1 MEMLLVVIPP
11 VLFLALAVLMI
22 VVSQVS
28 GFLTFMRYSR
38 RQKESN
44 RMIEGYLQGLTTA
57 KLRLSQRAAALAMLS
72 AKLKR
77 SNDELAN
84 LNNLKTRFLSMAV
97 HDLRTPIGAI
107 NGYAD
112 LLAQARLAKKD
123 QQYARNILVATGSVQ
138 RLMGDLTDLAIIEA
152 GKLRIEKA
160 PFEAAGLVSD
170 VLATHGPL
178 AAQKGVALQAFAQ
191 PGLTI
196 VADRFRLGQVLGN
209 LVGNAIKFTPA
220 GGQVRVSLLA
230 GGGGALFAVSDTGP
244 GIHPSERAKIF
255 DKFYQSKFNDP
266 AAAKKGWG
274 LGLAIASEIVRGH
287 QGELGVESAGLGKGS
302 KFWFFVPAR
311 PPAQPGARLKAP
323 RALLPL
329 ACALLTLLLA
339 GPLRAQVAA
348 QAAAASPSSV
358 IPIDD
363 KARYDKFLE
372 DKADSILMKMLG
384 PNRAKVLVD
393 STLDFTRV
401 EKFTITNG
409 DAQQAGDNG
418 GQDILF
424 AWQKATESKPNQPK
438 EFLPGI
444 PMDAQGSPEAPKGP
458 QSWERSYAF
467 PGSFV
472 KKLTVTIIID
482 KDIPQDQGDVIE
494 RVVTNLLDLDPK
506 RGDSLTMIRA
516 TFAPAWKTIWYSQDS
531 VSMVFKYAV
540 LALMTMLTLIVIAW
554 CFVKLAGA
562 IETMAK
568 AQTQQYAMD
577 VGMKP
582 ELDSDLPEVPQL
594 EGPKEEEEPESEG
607 AAEEEPDVV
616 IEVKPHQLDTLVEML
631 QGEDPE
637 NIALVS
643 AYLAP
648 EMRKKFL
655 GGLPSATQAE
665 VIMNM
670 ANVRF
675 VEQEMVVKIKGEI
688 ERRLAG
694 AVGGLG
700 RIYDMIETAPPSLQ
714 RQLLAELE
722 TKDPALFTELRKH
735 VLLMEDMVGLSAE
748 EWSVLM
754 GRTRIETWAAAL
766 PGAPE
771 ALKKA
776 VEAQVLPQTWMI
788 VSQIMESQGV
798 TQEKVQ
804 QAQAS
809 ILDEA
814 RKLIDEGKIHN
825 PTGTSAK
832 QGVEAAQPAL
842 AAPAGPQG

>member
-1 MEMLLVVIPP
+1 MEILLVIIPP
-11 VLFLALAVLMI
+11 VLFLGLAVLMI

-44 RMIEGYLQGLTTA
+44 KMIAGYLQGLTTA

-112 LLAQARLAKKD
+112 LLAQGGMPKKD
-123 QQYARNILVATGSVQ
+123 RQYVQNILVATGAVS

-160 PFEAAGLVSD
+160 PFEAAQIVSD
-170 VLATHGPL
+170 VIATHSPL
-178 AAQKGVALQAFAQ
+178 AMQKGVRLESRAQ
-191 PGLTI
+191 QGLTI
-196 VADRFRLGQVLGN
+196 VGDRFRLGQVLAN

-220 GGQVRVSLLA
+220 GGLVRVSLLA

-244 GIHPSERAKIF
+244 GIHPSERARIF

-266 AAAKKGWG
+266 AAARKGWG
-274 LGLAIASEIVRGH
+274 LGLSIATEIVRGH

-311 PPAQPGARLKAP
+311 PLAQPGRAKAP
-323 RALLPL
+323 RALIALG
-329 ACALLTLLLA
+329 CALLALTLS
-339 GPLRAQVAA
+339 GPVRAQVT
-348 QAAAASPSSV
+348 AAAAGASPSSV

-372 DKADSILMKMLG
+372 DKADSILMRMLG

-393 STLDFTRV
+393 ATLDFTRT
-401 EKFTITNG
+401 EKFTVSSG
-409 DAQQAGDNG
+409 EDQSKDGASD
-418 GQDILF
+418 QDILF
-424 AWQKATESKPNQPK
+424 AWQKTTATKPNQPS

-444 PMDAQGSPEAPKGP
+444 PMDTPGAPAPAAPAGP
-458 QSWERSYAF
+458 TSYEKQYAF

-472 KKLTVTIIID
+472 KKLNVTIIID
-482 KDIPQDQGDVIE
+482 KDIPQDQSDTIE
-494 RVVTNLLDLDPK
+494 RVVTNLLDLDQK
-506 RGDSLTMIRA
+506 RGDELTVIQA

-582 ELDSDLPEVPQL
+582 ELENQQPELPQL
-594 EGPKEEEEPESEG
+594 EPPQEEEEEKEAEPEEEPEIVI
-607 AAEEEPDVV
+607 DV
-616 IEVKPHQLDTLVEML
+616 KAHQLDTLVEML
-631 QGEDPE
+631 KDEDPE

-643 AYLAP
+643 AYLSAD
-648 EMRKKFL
+648 MRKKFL
-655 GGLPSATQAE
+655 NDLPAATQAE

-675 VEQEMVVKIKGEI
+675 VEQDMVVKIKTEI

-714 RQLLAELE
+714 RQLLSELE
-722 TKDPALFTELRKH
+722 TKDPTLYGELRKH
-735 VLLMEDMVGLSAE
+735 VLLMEDLVGLSPE

-766 PGAPE
+766 PGAPD

-776 VEAQVLPQTWMI
+776 VESQVLPQTWMI

-798 TQEKVQ
+798 TKERIQ

-809 ILDEA
+809 LLDEA

-825 PTGTSAK
+825 PTGASRQA
-832 QGVEAAQPAL
+832 EL
-842 AAPAGPQG
+842 AAPAAAAEQPAASI